1 MMSKLVSVSDID
13 FDSYINNPGTF
24 IVDFW
29 SPSCPP
35 CLQIEPSLEKLASDY
50 SSNMKVLKVNVD
62 ECPNVSTKYNVGGLP
77 TLLFIKNGNVRN
89 QITGTVNPSVVETKL
104 REIL

>member
-1 MMSKLVSVSDID
+1 MSKLVSVNDSN
-13 FDSYINNPGTF
+13 FDSYINEGGTF

-77 TLLFIKNGNVRN
+77 TLLFIKDGSVRN
-89 QITGTVNPSVVETKL
+89 QITGTVNLSVVETKL
-104 REIL
+104 REII